1 MARRREEPKADRLF
15 YLGLLPIASISF
27 LIILATLI
35 VLIAKSLPALSF
47 YGLDLFISTR
57 WAPSEIDPARASYG
71 LLPAILGTLVTAVIA
86 VSLALPASLAFVV
99 AVEEILPVRLRDV
112 ASSVIDVMAGLPTI
126 VYGVWGLVYLAPA
139 LNSVFTVLHQ
149 FLPWLPIFSCRPT
162 GGLSVLTA
170 GVILAVMV
178 IPFMFAI
185 IKEAYRAIPWTYKE
199 AALAL
204 GMTRYEYTRLL
215 FSMIKPA
222 VIAAVLLGFGRTASE
237 TVAVAL
243 VIGNAMNIPACIIG
257 PGITVSSLIANQFA
271 ESNLFPLMQNA
282 LYAGGLVLL
291 VIGLASN
298 AVGLY
303 LLQRVRFHG

>member
-1 MARRREEPKADRLF
+1 MSWRKGEPRADKLF
-15 YLGLLPIASISF
+15 YLGLLPVASVSF
-27 LIILATLI
+27 LVILATLI
-35 VLIAKSLPALSF
+35 VLIAKSSPAITF
-47 YGLDLFISTR
+47 YGLDLFVSTR
-57 WAPSEIDPARASYG
+57 WAPSEADPARASYG
-71 LLPAILGTLVTAVIA
+71 LLPAILGTVVTAVIA

-99 AVEEILPVRLRDV
+99 AVEEILPERLRDIV
-112 ASSVIDVMAGLPTI
+112 SSVIDVMAGLPTI
-126 VYGVWGLVYLAPA
+126 VYGVWGLVYLAPT
-139 LNSVFTVLHQ
+139 LNYVFAVLHSS
-149 FLPWLPIFSCRPT
+149 LPWLPMFSCTPT

-185 IKEAYRAIPWTYKE
+185 LKEAYRAVPWTYKE

-222 VIAAVLLGFGRTASE
+222 VIAAVLLGFGRAASE

-243 VIGNAMNIPACIIG
+243 VIGNAMNIPVCIIG
-257 PGITVSSLIANQFA
+257 PGITISSLIANQFA

-291 VIGLASN
+291 VLGLASN

-303 LLQRVRFHG
+303 FLQKVRFHG